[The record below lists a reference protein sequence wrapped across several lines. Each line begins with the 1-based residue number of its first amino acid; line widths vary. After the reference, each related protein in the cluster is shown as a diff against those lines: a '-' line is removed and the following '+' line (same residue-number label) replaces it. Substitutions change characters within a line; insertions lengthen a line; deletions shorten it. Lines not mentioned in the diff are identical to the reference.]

1 MVNAR
6 LGGMNAAIL
15 TLDSVNFGELATNL
29 QADRHQ
35 ANEKLFIEAA
45 LRLQAA
51 NCEALMICANTP
63 HIYAQAVSNRV
74 NLPLIHI
81 ADVVRDAIQLR
92 GLTRVALMGTK
103 WTMERDIYQSTLRQA
118 EIEVIVPDTD
128 DRLMID
134 RSVFEELGRNI
145 FTDERR
151 AAYQEVFIRLI
162 ADDAQGVILGCT
174 EIPLLLPPDQIP
186 IPSFD
191 TVAIH
196 SAAAADFIL
205 GD

>member
-1 MVNAR
+1 
-6 LGGMNAAIL
+6 
-15 TLDSVNFGELATNL
+15 
-29 QADRHQ
+29 
-35 ANEKLFIEAA
+35 
-45 LRLQAA
+45 
-51 NCEALMICANTP
+51 
-63 HIYAQAVSNRV
+63 
-74 NLPLIHI
+74 
-81 ADVVRDAIQLR
+81 
-92 GLTRVALMGTK
+92 MGTK